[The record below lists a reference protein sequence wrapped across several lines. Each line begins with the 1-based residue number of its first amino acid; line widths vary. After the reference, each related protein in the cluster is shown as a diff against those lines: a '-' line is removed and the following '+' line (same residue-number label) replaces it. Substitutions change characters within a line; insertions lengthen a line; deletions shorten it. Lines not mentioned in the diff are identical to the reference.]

1 MKVFMWLSVSTIILL
16 TLLSTPLTEVLYR
29 KVNEERIENFALVY
43 AKLRL
48 TSFHYGHTNKN
59 SKISRIQIL
68 EKYTF
73 TEETYNTEFALL
85 KSDPTLWRDFQ
96 EAVIKNLEDL
106 EKSILP
112 KPAKKAKP

>member
-1 MKVFMWLSVSTIILL
+1 MKIFMWLSVSTIIIL
-16 TLLSTPLTEVLYR
+16 TLISTPLTEVLNR
-29 KVNEERIENFALVY
+29 QVNQKRIEKFAVVY
-43 AKLRL
+43 AQLRL

-59 SKISRIQIL
+59 SNLSRIQIL
-68 EKYTF
+68 EKYSF
-73 TEETYNTEFALL
+73 TESTYNTEFALL

-112 KPAKKAKP
+112 KPTKRIKK